1 MKKVMLYVMLCVMV
15 LLLMACSNQA
25 KELPI
30 PDSAIFG
37 YEGETEI
44 VFREAC
50 SYYNENKEDNQI
62 FLPIVE
68 VLGSYKEEEVTKIV
82 SCVMVTELVLEG
94 ENLTV
99 KNPKYYPV
107 VTDIKYRDEEYDLIT
122 FNSAEDILEEA
133 EASFPDVF
141 ALICGPLEQVK
152 QDIESSTLALSELG
166 EELTRQRE
174 YVEWANVDVSTVNNE
189 YSFEEYFE
197 IT

>member
-68 VLGSYKEEEVTKIV
+68 VLGSYKEEDVTKIV

-107 VTDIKYRDEEYDLIT
+107 VTDIKYRDEEYDLIK